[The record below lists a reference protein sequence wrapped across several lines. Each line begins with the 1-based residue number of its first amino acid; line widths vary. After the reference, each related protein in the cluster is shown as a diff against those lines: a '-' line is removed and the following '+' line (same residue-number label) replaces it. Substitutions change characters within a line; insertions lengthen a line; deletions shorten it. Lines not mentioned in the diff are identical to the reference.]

1 MEHKVFISFK
11 HHDEVGNETP
21 ETRIAEGIYKRL
33 MQMNIPAFFSNRSLL
48 DFGESAYKD
57 AIEKALDQAKVLIV
71 IGSCAQNL
79 TSRWVKYE
87 WSGFH
92 EDILAGD
99 KPNGAIIPYLHSS
112 IPRKERP
119 IALRNLETFSY
130 DLNQEDRLITFVQ
143 NVLHG
148 PSPKGQEEG
157 TARQTLMIPEA
168 RDSSYDPGKHNESR
182 RLIIQSNNTRA
193 ADMPA
198 IEYALRELGS
208 NRPLYALDLGCAYGY
223 VTKDRFAAFENVRVV
238 GLDRSA
244 DCIEFAKAKRAADR
258 ISYYCVDLESPDFD
272 ETMQT
277 IMDEQGI
284 EKFDLV
290 FSTLVLHHLKDPVK
304 LLIRVRKYLAKGGYI
319 IVRGSDDGSVIAYN
333 DQGLVQKIIDKHLS
347 TPGTSDRLNGR
358 KLYYQLFTSGYKDIR
373 MMSYIKD
380 LSGKDFDERHDIFE
394 ERFSYRIDY
403 IKNLLKKDPANIL
416 LKNDL
421 EWMEYA
427 LNKLEELFGNESFWY
442 QEVDFVAVGRK

>member
-11 HHDEVGNETP
+11 HHDEAGNETP
-21 ETRIAEGIYKRL
+21 ETRIAEEIYKHL

-71 IGSCAQNL
+71 IGSCAQNI

-87 WSGFH
+87 WSSFH

-119 IALRNLETFSY
+119 LALRNLETFSY
-130 DLNQEDRLITFVQ
+130 DLNQEDNLITFVQ
-143 NVLHG
+143 NVLYG
-148 PSPKGQEEG
+148 PAQTGEEDSG
-157 TARQTLMIPEA
+157 IARQSWIPEA
-168 RDSSYDPGKHNESR
+168 RDSSYDPGRHNESR
-182 RLIIQSNNTRA
+182 RLIIQSNNTRP

-198 IEYALRELGS
+198 IEYVLQQLGT
-208 NRPLYALDLGCAYGY
+208 NRQLYALDLGCAYGY
-223 VTKDRFAAFENVRVV
+223 VTKDRFAAFENVWVV
-238 GLDRSA
+238 GLDKSA
-244 DCIEFAKAKRAADR
+244 ECIEFAKEKRASDR
-258 ISYYCVDLESPDFD
+258 IHYYCVDIESPDFD
-272 ETMQT
+272 ETMQA

-347 TPGTSDRLNGR
+347 TPGISDRLNGR
-358 KLYYQLFTSGYKDIR
+358 KLYYQLFTSGFKDIR
-373 MMSYIKD
+373 MMNYIKD
-380 LSGKDFDERHDIFE
+380 VSGKDFDERHDIFE
-394 ERFSYRIDY
+394 ERFSYRINY
-403 IKNLLKKDPANIL
+403 IKNLLKKDPTSIP

-427 LNKLEELFGNESFWY
+427 LNKLEEIFGNESFWY
-442 QEVDFVAVGRK
+442 QEVDFVAIGRK